1 MVEVSSSS
9 AAATAEAAAAAAAA
23 VAAAAAAAAETE
35 AKAEAEAEAAAE
47 AARQLAPARPNALVG
62 SDEDVALHPYVSRL
76 SAEVD
81 GLHEALRQTA
91 SKLDTHAQRLAV
103 LEAAPLAAVP
113 QTSLS
118 SVATLEPWLHA
129 LPTAA
134 VPRAG
139 SAHHGALTDQS
150 AANENGVATA
160 PSSANFPPAVHRR
173 MPSGG
178 SQGRCDGRM
187 SRQELEPKEPKDKDR
202 SPQLE
207 PKDKD
212 RSPLVRLDLKST
224 REALDATD
232 NQRKQPADRLH
243 DWLMLMAEHVEH
255 AQADEK
261 ALRVKLDRELS
272 DAAVGA
278 AKAVGTT
285 SVAATLKQRQKLQR
299 QIDGARSRVHE
310 VKDLVRTAL
319 AHHFLSAL
327 QGRLI
332 SQSAYAFSKWA
343 DAVGMECPAAM
354 SAASGI
360 IAHISATGDT
370 GVDDGSGSFTSTCEG
385 DVDGESRAASS
396 QSPSL
401 RGTQPLAA
409 GVISPA
415 LQRLGLTTLAPT
427 PGGRLEVAMPS
438 LLPDADGVL
447 VSPPG
452 WVRRSSSFGR
462 RGAADGG
469 PGGSRASV
477 SSLASRATSTDA
489 SHGTAAGGGT
499 RLRRTSAFASHTA
512 EAVLAQRGQGQVLE
526 YQVKWRGF
534 SDPRGT
540 TWELASQ
547 LHGVAGFDEALVSFQ
562 ASA

>member
-1 MVEVSSSS
+1 M
-9 AAATAEAAAAAAAA
+9 
-23 VAAAAAAAAETE
+23 
-35 AKAEAEAEAAAE
+35 AK
-47 AARQLAPARPNALVG
+47 AARQLAPSRPNALVG
-62 SDEDVALHPYVSRL
+62 PDKDLALHPYVSRL

-81 GLHEALRQTA
+81 GLQEALRQTA
-91 SKLDTHAQRLAV
+91 SKVNTHAQRLAA

-113 QTSLS
+113 QTSLA
-118 SVATLEPWLHA
+118 SVATLEPWMHA
-129 LPTAA
+129 LSTTA

-139 SAHHGALTDQS
+139 SASLSDQS
-150 AANENGVATA
+150 AGNESFNGVATA
-160 PSSANFPPAVHRR
+160 PSAANFPPAVHRR
-173 MPSGG
+173 VPSSG
-178 SQGRCDGRM
+178 SQGRCDGHM
-187 SRQELEPKEPKDKDR
+187 SCQGPEPKDR
-202 SPQLE
+202 SV
-207 PKDKD
+207 
-212 RSPLVRLDLKST
+212 LVRLDLKST
-224 REALDATD
+224 REALEATD

-243 DWLMLMAEHVEH
+243 DWLMLMAEHVDH

-261 ALRVKLDRELS
+261 ALRAKLDRELS
-272 DAAVGA
+272 DAAAGA
-278 AKAVGTT
+278 AKTVGTT

-332 SQSAYAFSKWA
+332 SQSAHAFSKWA
-343 DAVGMECPAAM
+343 EAVGMECPAAM
-354 SAASGI
+354 AAASGI

-370 GVDDGSGSFTSTCEG
+370 GVDDGNGSFTSSACEG
-385 DVDGESRAASS
+385 GVDGESRAAGSR
-396 QSPSL
+396 SPST
-401 RGTQPLAA
+401 RGTQSLAA

-447 VSPPG
+447 VSPPA

-477 SSLASRATSTDA
+477 SSLATCSTSTDA
-489 SHGTAAGGGT
+489 SHGAAAGGGT
-499 RLRRTSAFASHTA
+499 RLRRTSAFAGHAA
-512 EAVLAQRGQGQVLE
+512 EAVLAQRGQGKVLE

-547 LHGVAGFDEALVSFQ
+547 LLGVAGFDEALVGFQ

>member
-1 MVEVSSSS
+1 MSSGSTATTAAR
-9 AAATAEAAAAAAAA
+9 AAA
-23 VAAAAAAAAETE
+23 
-35 AKAEAEAEAAAE
+35 

-91 SKLDTHAQRLAV
+91 SKLDTHAQRLAA

-139 SAHHGALTDQS
+139 SAHHGALSDQS

-187 SRQELEPKEPKDKDR
+187 SCQELEPKDKDR

-477 SSLASRATSTDA
+477 SSLASRASVSSLASRATSTDA

>member
-1 MVEVSSSS
+1 
-9 AAATAEAAAAAAAA
+9 
-23 VAAAAAAAAETE
+23 
-35 AKAEAEAEAAAE
+35 
-47 AARQLAPARPNALVG
+47 
-62 SDEDVALHPYVSRL
+62 
-76 SAEVD
+76 
-81 GLHEALRQTA
+81 
-91 SKLDTHAQRLAV
+91 
-103 LEAAPLAAVP
+103 
-113 QTSLS
+113 
-118 SVATLEPWLHA
+118 
-129 LPTAA
+129 
-134 VPRAG
+134 
-139 SAHHGALTDQS
+139 
-150 AANENGVATA
+150 
-160 PSSANFPPAVHRR
+160 
-173 MPSGG
+173 
-178 SQGRCDGRM
+178 
-187 SRQELEPKEPKDKDR
+187 
-202 SPQLE
+202 
-207 PKDKD
+207 
-212 RSPLVRLDLKST
+212 
-224 REALDATD
+224 
-232 NQRKQPADRLH
+232 
-243 DWLMLMAEHVEH
+243 
-255 AQADEK
+255 
-261 ALRVKLDRELS
+261 
-272 DAAVGA
+272 
-278 AKAVGTT
+278 
-285 SVAATLKQRQKLQR
+285 
-299 QIDGARSRVHE
+299 
-310 VKDLVRTAL
+310 
-319 AHHFLSAL
+319 
-327 QGRLI
+327 
-332 SQSAYAFSKWA
+332 
-343 DAVGMECPAAM
+343 M

-401 RGTQPLAA
+401 RGTQSLAA

-469 PGGSRASV
+469 PGGSRASVSSLASRASVSSLASRASV

>member
-1 MVEVSSSS
+1 
-9 AAATAEAAAAAAAA
+9 
-23 VAAAAAAAAETE
+23 
-35 AKAEAEAEAAAE
+35 
-47 AARQLAPARPNALVG
+47 
-62 SDEDVALHPYVSRL
+62 
-76 SAEVD
+76 
-81 GLHEALRQTA
+81 
-91 SKLDTHAQRLAV
+91 
-103 LEAAPLAAVP
+103 
-113 QTSLS
+113 
-118 SVATLEPWLHA
+118 
-129 LPTAA
+129 
-134 VPRAG
+134 
-139 SAHHGALTDQS
+139 
-150 AANENGVATA
+150 
-160 PSSANFPPAVHRR
+160 
-173 MPSGG
+173 
-178 SQGRCDGRM
+178 M
-187 SRQELEPKEPKDKDR
+187 SCQELEPKEPKDKDR
-202 SPQLE
+202 SA
-207 PKDKD
+207 
-212 RSPLVRLDLKST
+212 LVRLDLKST

-370 GVDDGSGSFTSTCEG
+370 GVDDG
-385 DVDGESRAASS
+385 
-396 QSPSL
+396 
-401 RGTQPLAA
+401 
-409 GVISPA
+409 
-415 LQRLGLTTLAPT
+415 
-427 PGGRLEVAMPS
+427 
-438 LLPDADGVL
+438 
-447 VSPPG
+447 
-452 WVRRSSSFGR
+452 
-462 RGAADGG
+462 
-469 PGGSRASV
+469 
-477 SSLASRATSTDA
+477 
-489 SHGTAAGGGT
+489 GGT